1 MHIASDQLL
10 LSTRF
15 LPAVVIKDD
24 LMYATSTNPVR
35 LTTSRL
41 TATSRAITPEPGD
54 CGRGAII
61 ALDCRRTL
69 RSSAVTQIGADEF
82 TCQGLPDLRR
92 FISGIYW
99 AEEAIPIM
107 ATHGSRAEIWSCEEW
122 DERLADVRETL
133 EMNGVPAHDMEPLDD
148 LWDWG
153 ACSYNSDNGGLVLG
167 VDLHLLVTP
176 PSLMATAVPRTS
188 GAQRRRC

>member
-1 MHIASDQLL
+1 MPGVAGLEKVHLRHLL
-10 LSTRF
+10 
-15 LPAVVIKDD
+15 
-24 LMYATSTNPVR
+24 
-35 LTTSRL
+35 
-41 TATSRAITPEPGD
+41 G
-54 CGRGAII
+54 G
-61 ALDCRRTL
+61 
-69 RSSAVTQIGADEF
+69 
-82 TCQGLPDLRR
+82 
-92 FISGIYW
+92 
-99 AEEAIPIM
+99 
-107 ATHGSRAEIWSCEEW
+107 GSHSNYGNAWKPRQIWSCEEW